1 MNSEVLNQTGRYEET
16 TSNRFNN
23 IKTSLI
29 MDNFKTLGWEP
40 RAMASTRSRIAER
53 RPYAKHLVSLGK
65 VGEELVR
72 GEVFPR
78 INIRNANDG
87 TASLELFAGFYRAVC
102 ANGLMVGTHYHA
114 VKVRHSLSVDK
125 LGNALAE
132 AVELTEQEIERSG
145 RTIEEWK
152 TIRLTTNQQENLAG
166 FAVSLRWGS
175 FFKND
180 GRDKVAQ
187 AVGFPSGES
196 FHPAETNNRINQFMR
211 EEFENRTRLINSV
224 RRSEDDDASL
234 WATFNRIQENI
245 IQGGHRVYQPRNT
258 SRGMEIRTRLM
269 RGIKAVGEVI
279 KINRQL
285 WDGAE
290 TIARGEALPLALVS

>member
-1 MNSEVLNQTGRYEET
+1 MISEVLNQTGRYIET

-23 IKTSLI
+23 IKTSSI
-29 MDNFKTLGWEP
+29 MDNFKSLGWEP

-53 RPYAKHLVSLGK
+53 RPYAKHLVSLGR
-65 VGEELVR
+65 VGEELVK

-152 TIRLTTNQQENLAG
+152 TIRLSTSQQENFAG
-166 FAVSLRWGS
+166 FAVGLRWGS
-175 FFKND
+175 FFRND
-180 GRDKVAQ
+180 PSDKVAK
-187 AVGFPSGES
+187 AFGFSPIK
-196 FHPAETNNRINQFMR
+196 HQDFMR
-211 EEFENRTRLINSV
+211 EEFENRTRLINSI

-269 RGIKAVGEVI
+269 RGIKAVGELI

-290 TIARGEALPLALVS
+290 TIAKGEQLPLALVS